1 MARAGFEGPLETSS
15 TGPSAPAAS
24 SGPSAAAGGRSGIK
38 LGKKAQLGAAAAA
51 VAVLALVM
59 GRRGGGSQDF
69 GEADTTATDL
79 YGELQPQLEGL
90 QVGLDNLSGSVEDQF
105 GNLNDAVLDLSQP
118 VTPGT
123 PEEPEEVEPGPRGP
137 RGPRG
142 PKGKP
147 GKAGGG
153 RGGRPKKPKKEK
165 DRTSPA
171 ERKKRRRRRARR
183 EEREEQGGNPGTGG
197 VRPPITD
204 YVPGGLPWAPPSPP
218 GRRPGAKPAST
229 VRGGR
234 QAAAVRN
241 AQPKVT
247 APPRNQKKNAPVP
260 APKGKSAPVRKNPIR
275 KPGRK

>member
-15 TGPSAPAAS
+15 TGPSAPATS

-79 YGELQPQLEGL
+79 YGELQPQLEGH
-90 QVGLDNLSGSVEDQF
+90 QF

-165 DRTSPA
+165 DRNSPA

-197 VRPPITD
+197 VRPPITG
-204 YVPGGLPWAPPSPP
+204 YVPGGLPWAQPSPP

-275 KPGRK
+275 KPNRK